1 MEFKSYKQAA
11 NKTIQDYIKGKE
23 SNKIFPFLGIIG
35 EVDSVIITE
44 LKKNFQDGPLTLI
57 IKPI

>member
-35 EVDSVIITE
+35 EVV
-44 LKKNFQDGPLTLI
+44 Q
-57 IKPI
+57 